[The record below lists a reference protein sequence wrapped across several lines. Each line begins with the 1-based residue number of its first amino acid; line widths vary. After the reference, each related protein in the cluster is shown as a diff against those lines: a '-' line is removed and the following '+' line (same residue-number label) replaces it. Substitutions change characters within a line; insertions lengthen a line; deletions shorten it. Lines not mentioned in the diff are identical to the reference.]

1 MKTLAVLAVSCAFS
15 AVAVAD
21 SSDWPSLRGPRH
33 DGAALANLDA
43 SEGAGFAVAW
53 RSALGA
59 GYSSVAVADGRAV
72 TLFSDGQADVAVAFD
87 ARTGKELWR
96 HAIAPTLPG
105 RDGSFDGP
113 ISTPALSGGR
123 VFGLGP
129 RGHLF
134 GLDAATGRE
143 LWAVDLVT
151 REGAKLPFYGFGTSP
166 IVAGGVLVVPLGAP
180 GGGAIAG
187 FDLAT
192 GERRWRLGDDGVAY
206 QSPILLSVGGREQVV
221 AVGDTRIFGI
231 DPAGGR
237 LLWEHVHGGEVHP
250 IATESIVPVP
260 AGDGRLFLKL
270 RQDGSVML
278 RLVPRPDG
286 GATVETLWTAPVLR
300 TTYVVPV
307 YHGGFLYGMSGRS
320 TLTCVDAGTGEVRWR
335 SREPGDGFPLV
346 VGDDLVILTKEKSL
360 HVGKASPEGWK
371 ERARLDLFHDLV
383 WSSPGFADGALFAR
397 SQGEL
402 ARVDWSKPKAAAG
415 PAAPASTATRVP
427 VSTRFSSFLE
437 EANAA
442 PDKAAAVDRFL
453 ASLPAG
459 PLVEWPDRVLFL
471 YRGQA
476 NDVGIA
482 GDMIGDRR
490 EDPMSR
496 VPGTDLFWYEAT
508 LEPDA
513 RVSYHFVR
521 DFEDRFPDPRNPW
534 RVPAPPTGTIGAF
547 PAEQSSLAMPAWR
560 APDHLA
566 EVPLERRGRIEEH
579 VVEGASRPG
588 SRVAVRVYVPA
599 GDEKGRPP
607 LPLALVLDGD
617 NAREKGLLPRSL
629 DNLIP
634 SRVARVLVAFVS
646 RPEWGDKP
654 PPDEEIEDA
663 VANLLAHDLVP
674 FLEGRYRTDPRPE
687 RRALVGT
694 GFAGWR
700 AAYAAFRHPTVFGA
714 LGLQSLSMLDT
725 DQDLLEKQV
734 RTAAEVP
741 LRLYLDWGRYDRRG
755 TREAW
760 DMRRANQRFDALLR
774 ERGYRPAGGE
784 VPEGAGWAGWRNRTD
799 RVFEALFPA
808 PPGAAAAVARP

>member
-1 MKTLAVLAVSCAFS
+1 M
-15 AVAVAD
+15 
-21 SSDWPSLRGPRH
+21 
-33 DGAALANLDA
+33 
-43 SEGAGFAVAW
+43 
-53 RSALGA
+53 
-59 GYSSVAVADGRAV
+59 
-72 TLFSDGQADVAVAFD
+72 
-87 ARTGKELWR
+87 
-96 HAIAPTLPG
+96 
-105 RDGSFDGP
+105 
-113 ISTPALSGGR
+113 
-123 VFGLGP
+123 
-129 RGHLF
+129 
-134 GLDAATGRE
+134 
-143 LWAVDLVT
+143 
-151 REGAKLPFYGFGTSP
+151 
-166 IVAGGVLVVPLGAP
+166 
-180 GGGAIAG
+180 
-187 FDLAT
+187 
-192 GERRWRLGDDGVAY
+192 
-206 QSPILLSVGGREQVV
+206 V
-221 AVGDTRIFGI
+221 AVGDTRLFGI

-237 LLWEHVHGGEVHP
+237 LLWEHAHGGEVHP

-270 RQDGSVML
+270 RQDGSAML

-346 VGDDLVILTKEKSL
+346 VGDDLVVLTKEKTL

-371 ERARLDLFHDLV
+371 ERARLDLFQDLV
-383 WSSPGFADGALFAR
+383 WSSPGFADGAFFAR

-402 ARVDWSKPKAAAG
+402 ARVDWGKPKAAAG

-427 VSTRFSSFLE
+427 VSPRFSSVLE

-599 GDEKGRPP
+599 GVEKGR
-607 LPLALVLDGD
+607 PLALVLDGD
-617 NAREKGLLPRSL
+617 GAREKGLLPRSL

-634 SRVARVLVAFVS
+634 SRVAPVLVAFVS
-646 RPEWGDKP
+646 RPEWGEKP
-654 PPDEEIEDA
+654 PPDEETEDA
-663 VANLLAHDLVP
+663 VANLLAHDVAP
-674 FLEGRYRTDPRPE
+674 FLERRYGTDPSPQG
-687 RRALVGT
+687 RALVGT
-694 GFAGWR
+694 GFAAWR

-741 LRLYLDWGRYDRRG
+741 LRIYLDWGRYDRRS

-760 DMRRANQRFDALLR
+760 DMRRANQRFDTFLR
-774 ERGYRPAGGE
+774 GRGYRPAGGE

-808 PPGAAAAVARP
+808 PTAAAAAVARP

>member
-1 MKTLAVLAVSCAFS
+1 MKSLAVLAVSCAFS

-33 DGAALANLDA
+33 DGAALATLDA

-53 RSALGA
+53 RTALGA
-59 GYSSVAVADGRAV
+59 GYSVVAVAEGRAV
-72 TLFSDGQADVAVAFD
+72 TLFSDGQNDVAVAFD

-143 LWAVDLVT
+143 LWTVDLVT

-166 IVAGGVLVVPLGAP
+166 IVAGGVLVVPLGAAS
-180 GGGAIAG
+180 GGAIAG

-206 QSPILLSVGGREQVV
+206 QSPIVLSVGGREQVV
-221 AVGDTRIFGI
+221 AVGDTRVFGI
-231 DPAGGR
+231 DPAAGR
-237 LLWEHVHGGEVHP
+237 LLWEHAHGGEVHP

-270 RQDGSVML
+270 RQDGSAML

-335 SREPGDGFPLV
+335 SREPGDGFPLI

-402 ARVDWSKPKAAAG
+402 ARVDWRKPETASAPAAPPATATRAPASVAPVELPGRAGRGRGQVGRRRPLPRLAARRPARRVAGPGRLPLSREGERRRHRGGHDRGPARGPDVAGRRNRPLLVRDDAAAG
-415 PAAPASTATRVP
+415 RPDQLPLRARLRGALPRPPEP
-427 VSTRFSSFLE
+427 VAGARAGHRDDRCFSRGAVVARHAGL
-437 EANAA
+437 
-442 PDKAAAVDRFL
+442 AAAR
-453 ASLPAG
+453 
-459 PLVEWPDRVLFL
+459 
-471 YRGQA
+471 
-476 NDVGIA
+476 
-482 GDMIGDRR
+482 
-490 EDPMSR
+490 
-496 VPGTDLFWYEAT
+496 
-508 LEPDA
+508 
-513 RVSYHFVR
+513 
-521 DFEDRFPDPRNPW
+521 
-534 RVPAPPTGTIGAF
+534 PP
-547 PAEQSSLAMPAWR
+547 
-560 APDHLA
+560 
-566 EVPLERRGRIEEH
+566 RRGRARAARDDR
-579 VVEGASRPG
+579 GARHRGRVPPG
-588 SRVAVRVYVPA
+588 
-599 GDEKGRPP
+599 
-607 LPLALVLDGD
+607 
-617 NAREKGLLPRSL
+617 LPRG
-629 DNLIP
+629 
-634 SRVARVLVAFVS
+634 RAGVRAF
-646 RPEWGDKP
+646 RRR
-654 PPDEEIEDA
+654 
-663 VANLLAHDLVP
+663 
-674 FLEGRYRTDPRPE
+674 EGSATSCPRPRP
-687 RRALVGT
+687 RR
-694 GFAGWR
+694 
-700 AAYAAFRHPTVFGA
+700 
-714 LGLQSLSMLDT
+714 
-725 DQDLLEKQV
+725 
-734 RTAAEVP
+734 
-741 LRLYLDWGRYDRRG
+741 
-755 TREAW
+755 
-760 DMRRANQRFDALLR
+760 
-774 ERGYRPAGGE
+774 
-784 VPEGAGWAGWRNRTD
+784 
-799 RVFEALFPA
+799 
-808 PPGAAAAVARP
+808 